1 MGLLGVIETVALQA
15 GPLVMAI
22 VLHELA
28 HGWVARALGDDT
40 AARAGRL
47 SLNPIR
53 HLDPVGSF
61 LVPGLLAA
69 GAYAT
74 GTRPVLFGWAR
85 PVPIDGSR
93 LRHPRRDMVLVAL
106 AGPLTNLLLAF
117 AASAALATLA
127 RATAPG
133 AGGALGL
140 AAELLVVTV
149 VVNCVLGVFNL
160 LPVPPLD
167 GGRVLVAALPR
178 PIARRF
184 RILDGV
190 GMAVVVLLVMQ
201 TNVVSALA
209 RPVVEW
215 LLSWAG

>member
-47 SLNPIR
+47 SLNPLR

-106 AGPLTNLLLAF
+106 AGPLTNLLLAI

-127 RATAPG
+127 HTTAPG

>member
-1 MGLLGVIETVALQA
+1 
-15 GPLVMAI
+15 
-22 VLHELA
+22 
-28 HGWVARALGDDT
+28 
-40 AARAGRL
+40 
-47 SLNPIR
+47 
-53 HLDPVGSF
+53 
-61 LVPGLLAA
+61 
-69 GAYAT
+69 
-74 GTRPVLFGWAR
+74 
-85 PVPIDGSR
+85 
-93 LRHPRRDMVLVAL
+93 
-106 AGPLTNLLLAF
+106 
-117 AASAALATLA
+117 
-127 RATAPG
+127 
-133 AGGALGL
+133 
-140 AAELLVVTV
+140 VVTV